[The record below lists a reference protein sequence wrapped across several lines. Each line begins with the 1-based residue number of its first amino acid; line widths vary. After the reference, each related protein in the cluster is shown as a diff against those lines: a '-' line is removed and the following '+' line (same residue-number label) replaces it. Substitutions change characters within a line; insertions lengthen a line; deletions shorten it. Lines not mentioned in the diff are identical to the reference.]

1 MTTALVI
8 NTDHSI
14 HDEPR
19 HVERAERLQ
28 AILEALEDSN
38 LLDDVLSIPTLP
50 ASDKDILAVHSIH
63 QFETIRMASMHEHM
77 WLDQDTYT
85 TGGTL
90 HAARMSVGAVIQA
103 VDAVLTRRA
112 QNAFALTRP
121 PGHHATPN
129 RSMGFCMFNNVAIA
143 ARYALEELSLSRVAI
158 IDYDVHHGNGT
169 QDCFYDDDRVLFCST
184 HGAPLYPGT
193 GHPSEIGQGRG
204 RGLTLNMALPYGTGD
219 MGFSM
224 LYDTLII
231 PALRQ
236 FAPELVIVSAG
247 YDGHWMDPIGP
258 LALSTSGYT
267 SLTRRLLDFAEAH
280 CNGNIVLALE
290 GGYDEDALAAC
301 TLSSLAVLMGLP
313 EPEDHLGSYGNA
325 EPNIQVL
332 IDSLLRN
339 HPLFIRTV

>member
-1 MTTALVI
+1 MTTALII
-8 NTDHSI
+8 NNEHSI

-19 HVERAERLQ
+19 HVERAARLQ
-28 AILEALEDSN
+28 AIMEALEEST
-38 LLDDVLSIPTLP
+38 LLDEVLSIPELP
-50 ASDKDILAVHSIH
+50 ATDKQILAVHSIH
-63 QFETIRMASMHEHM
+63 QFETIRMASLHEHM

-90 HAARMSVGAVIQA
+90 NAARMSAGTAIQA
-103 VDAVLTRRA
+103 VDAVISKRA
-112 QNAFALTRP
+112 TNAFALTRP

-158 IDYDVHHGNGT
+158 VDYDVHHGNGT

-204 RGLTLNMALPYGTGD
+204 RGLTLNIALPFGTGD

-247 YDGHWMDPIGP
+247 YDAHWMDPIGP
-258 LALSTSGYT
+258 LALSTTGYS
-267 SLTRRLLDFAEAH
+267 SLTRRLLNFAKEQ
-280 CNGNIVLALE
+280 CNGNIVLVLE

-301 TLSSLAVLMGLP
+301 TLSSLAVLMGQP
-313 EPEDHLGSYGNA
+313 EPEDKLGSYGNA
-325 EPNIQVL
+325 EPNIQP
-332 IDSLLRN
+332 IINNLLHS
-339 HPLFIRTV
+339 HPLFSAK